1 MTIYS
6 SFVKYLGYKDEYN
19 KILHPQRGS
28 RLADDS
34 FHKYL
39 PSMCRTLYYLDIQ
52 RALQKKRIYIY
63 LLKRNSSELLS
74 QKTSYFLDF
83 GFIYYVYLRR
93 FSNLGV
99 TIIILITAIG
109 NKFPEHLQPKSEYS
123 LFSSPPPPSSF
134 PLSVFHILLTCD
146 D

>member
-34 FHKYL
+34 FHKCL

-52 RALQKKRIYIY
+52 GALQKKRIY
-63 LLKRNSSELLS
+63 
-74 QKTSYFLDF
+74 
-83 GFIYYVYLRR
+83 
-93 FSNLGV
+93 
-99 TIIILITAIG
+99 
-109 NKFPEHLQPKSEYS
+109 
-123 LFSSPPPPSSF
+123 LF
-134 PLSVFHILLTCD
+134 VKEK
-146 D
+146 